1 MNEISDIYAGAS
13 AFSEPES
20 KAHRDDMATLTDV
33 KAYLTYHS
41 FSEFLIYPYSSSHSK
56 EAVNK
61 DELELVAQ
69 NMVSAIRAVHGH
81 NYGHGEGAPAFG
93 VASGGSD
100 DWAHDSGIP
109 LRNVFAC
116 VLEFIFGPPLI

>member
-1 MNEISDIYAGAS
+1 
-13 AFSEPES
+13 
-20 KAHRDDMATLTDV
+20 MATLTNV
-33 KAYLTYHS
+33 KAYLTYHA

-56 EAVNK
+56 EAANK

-69 NMVSAIRAVHGH
+69 NMVSAIREVHGH

-109 LRNVFAC
+109 LRSVFDSVFAPAMR
-116 VLEFIFGPPLI
+116 VGVHFRALFNSIDSNLIF

>member
-1 MNEISDIYAGAS
+1 
-13 AFSEPES
+13 
-20 KAHRDDMATLTDV
+20 MATLTNV
-33 KAYLTYHS
+33 KAYLTYHA

-56 EAVNK
+56 EAANK

-69 NMVSAIRAVHGH
+69 NMVSAIREVHGH
-81 NYGHGEGAPAFG
+81 TYGHGEGAPAFG

-109 LRNVFAC
+109 LRNVFDP
-116 VLEFIFGPPLI
+116 IFAPRVVGDYFRALFNSITRTYFLKLSDVFVP

>member
-1 MNEISDIYAGAS
+1 
-13 AFSEPES
+13 
-20 KAHRDDMATLTDV
+20 MATLTNV
-33 KAYLTYHS
+33 KAYLTYHA

-56 EAVNK
+56 EAANK

-69 NMVSAIRAVHGH
+69 NMVSAIREVHGH
-81 NYGHGEGAPAFG
+81 TYGHGEGAPAFG

-109 LRNVFAC
+109 LRNVFDPVFALS
-116 VLEFIFGPPLI
+116 VLEFIFEPNLITRTYFLKLSDVFVP